1 MIKFFLYIL
10 GFITALVAPFIIST
24 ALWWL
29 YYVVIKK
36 KPIIKCE
43 LGKYK
48 EHSKLRRLFIDFPQ
62 RLALDRI
69 ETDPNTFKEYGMHLV
84 CGEQGSGK
92 STCCAYLARKMK
104 KQYPKLKIRSNFECK
119 IQDFPLTD
127 WKQLTLD
134 TNGIYGELDIIDE
147 VQNWFSSNASKNF
160 PPDMLTVITQQ
171 RKVRRCILA
180 TSQIFTRV
188 AKPIRENTYLMYYPF
203 TIAGAIT
210 FVRVYRPILDSE
222 GYLSEKKLKKFFFFV
237 HDKEL
242 RELFDSYKTICTLA
256 ESGFKENSEQMTTE
270 TRLTA
275 TLSEQPKPLRPWGK
289 RSAR

>member
-92 STCCAYLARKMK
+92 TTCCAYLARKMK

-127 WKQLTLD
+127 WKELTLD

-210 FVRVYRPILDSE
+210 FVRVYRPVLDSE
-222 GYLSEKKLKKFFFFV
+222 GYLTEKKLKKFFFFV

-256 ESGFKENSEQMTTE
+256 DSGFKENSEQMTTE
-270 TRLTA
+270 TRITA
-275 TLSEQPKPLRPWGK
+275 TFSEQPKPRSPWGR

>member
-10 GFITALVAPFIIST
+10 GFITALIAPFIIST
-24 ALWWL
+24 VLWWL

-36 KPIIKCE
+36 KPIIKSE

-92 STCCAYLARKMK
+92 TTCCAYLARKMK

-256 ESGFKENSEQMTTE
+256 ESGFKETSEQMTTE

-275 TLSEQPKPLRPWGK
+275 SFSEQPKPLCPWGK